1 MRKYI
6 LEELELAGGAG
17 YATIVKG
24 VACMEIDVRKALCA
38 G

>member
-1 MRKYI
+1 MRKYF
-6 LEELELAGGAG
+6 LEEFELVGGAG